1 MINMIDDRLKS
12 LIKYIDSE
20 DLVIDIGCDHALI
33 DIYLIKN
40 NILNNIIISD
50 ISINA
55 LNQGILNIK
64 KNKLD
69 NKIDARCGNGL
80 EVLNEFDDI
89 NTILISGMGTN
100 TILKILDNKYLNKIN
115 KLIIQSNKDYYLLRK
130 EITKLG
136 FMISEEEVI
145 VSNNKMYINI
155 VFIRGNKK
163 YTDIEL
169 KYGISNMKN
178 KKIYYEYLI
187 NKYQNILLSIQD
199 KDKYTELQNEIN
211 ILKELMK

>member
-1 MINMIDDRLKS
+1 MIDDRLKS
-12 LIKYIDSE
+12 LIKYIDSK

-80 EVLNEFDDI
+80 EVLNEFDNID
-89 NTILISGMGTN
+89 TILISGMGTN
-100 TILKILDNKYLNKIN
+100 TMLKILDNKYLNRIN

-130 EITKLG
+130 EVIKLG
-136 FMISEEEVI
+136 FMISDEEVI

-155 VFIRGNKK
+155 VFVRGNKK

-199 KDKYTELQNEIN
+199 KDKYIELQNEIN

>member
-1 MINMIDDRLKS
+1 
-12 LIKYIDSE
+12 
-20 DLVIDIGCDHALI
+20 
-33 DIYLIKN
+33 
-40 NILNNIIISD
+40 
-50 ISINA
+50 
-55 LNQGILNIK
+55 
-64 KNKLD
+64 
-69 NKIDARCGNGL
+69 
-80 EVLNEFDDI
+80 
-89 NTILISGMGTN
+89 MGTN

-136 FMISEEEVI
+136 FMISDEEVI

-211 ILKELMK
+211 ILMELMK

>member
-1 MINMIDDRLKS
+1 MIDDRLKS

-80 EVLNEFDDI
+80 EVLNEFDNI

-130 EITKLG
+130 EVIKLG
-136 FMISEEEVI
+136 FMISDEEVI

-155 VFIRGNKK
+155 VFVSGNKK

-187 NKYQNILLSIQD
+187 NKYQNILLSMQD

>member
-64 KNKLD
+64 KNRLD

>member
-80 EVLNEFDDI
+80 EVLNEFDNI

-136 FMISEEEVI
+136 FMISDEEVI

>member
-1 MINMIDDRLKS
+1 MIDDRLKS

-40 NILNNIIISD
+40 N
-50 ISINA
+50 
-55 LNQGILNIK
+55 QGILNIK

-80 EVLNEFDDI
+80 EVLNEFDNI

-136 FMISEEEVI
+136 FMISDEEVI

-163 YTDIEL
+163 YTDLEL

-199 KDKYTELQNEIN
+199 KNKYTELQNEIN
-211 ILKELMK
+211 ILIELMK

>member
-1 MINMIDDRLKS
+1 MIDDRLKS

-80 EVLNEFDDI
+80 EVLNEFDNI

-136 FMISEEEVI
+136 FMISDEEVI

-163 YTDIEL
+163 YSDIEL

>member
-1 MINMIDDRLKS
+1 MIDDRLNS

-80 EVLNEFDDI
+80 EVLNEFDNI

-130 EITKLG
+130 EVTKLG
-136 FMISEEEVI
+136 FMISDEEVI
-145 VSNNKMYINI
+145 VSNNKIYINI

-169 KYGISNMKN
+169 KYGTSNMKN

>member
-80 EVLNEFDDI
+80 EVLNEFDNI

-130 EITKLG
+130 EVIKLG
-136 FMISEEEVI
+136 FTISDEEVI

-155 VFIRGNKK
+155 VFVRGNKK

-187 NKYQNILLSIQD
+187 NKYQNILLSMQD

>member
-1 MINMIDDRLKS
+1 MIDDRLKS

-80 EVLNEFDDI
+80 EVLNEFDNI

-136 FMISEEEVI
+136 FMISDEEVI

>member
-12 LIKYIDSE
+12 LIKYIDSK

-80 EVLNEFDDI
+80 EVLNEFDNI

-100 TILKILDNKYLNKIN
+100 TILKILDNKYLNRIN

-130 EITKLG
+130 EVIKLG
-136 FMISEEEVI
+136 FMISNEEVI

-155 VFIRGNKK
+155 VFVRGNKK

>member
-1 MINMIDDRLKS
+1 MIDDRLKS
-12 LIKYIDSE
+12 LIKYINSE

-80 EVLNEFDDI
+80 EVLNEFDNI

-136 FMISEEEVI
+136 FMISDEEVI

-211 ILKELMK
+211 ILIELMK

>member
-12 LIKYIDSE
+12 LIKYIDSK
-20 DLVIDIGCDHALI
+20 DLLIDIGCDHALI

-80 EVLNEFDDI
+80 EVLNEFDNID
-89 NTILISGMGTN
+89 TILISGMGTN
-100 TILKILDNKYLNKIN
+100 TILKILDNKCLNRIN

-130 EITKLG
+130 EVIKLG
-136 FMISEEEVI
+136 FMISNEEVI

-155 VFIRGNKK
+155 VFVRGNKK

>member
-1 MINMIDDRLKS
+1 MIDDRLKS

-80 EVLNEFDDI
+80 EVLNEFDNI

-130 EITKLG
+130 EVIKLG
-136 FMISEEEVI
+136 FMISDEEVI

-155 VFIRGNKK
+155 VFVRGNKK

-187 NKYQNILLSIQD
+187 NKYQNILLSMQD

>member
-1 MINMIDDRLKS
+1 MIDDRLKS
-12 LIKYIDSE
+12 LIKYINSE

-80 EVLNEFDDI
+80 EVLNEFDNI

-136 FMISEEEVI
+136 FMISDEEVI

-211 ILKELMK
+211 ILMELMK

>member
-1 MINMIDDRLKS
+1 MIDERLKS

-80 EVLNEFDDI
+80 EVLNEFDNI

-136 FMISEEEVI
+136 FMISDEEVI

>member
-80 EVLNEFDDI
+80 EVLNEFDNI

-115 KLIIQSNKDYYLLRK
+115 KLIIQSNKDYYLLRN

-136 FMISEEEVI
+136 FMISDEEVI

-187 NKYQNILLSIQD
+187 NKCQNILLSIQD

>member
-12 LIKYIDSE
+12 LIKYIDSK

-80 EVLNEFDDI
+80 EVLNEFDNI

-100 TILKILDNKYLNKIN
+100 TILKILDNKYLNRIN

-130 EITKLG
+130 EVIKLG
-136 FMISEEEVI
+136 FMISDEEVI
-145 VSNNKMYINI
+145 VSNNKIYINI
-155 VFIRGNKK
+155 VFVRGNKK

>member
-1 MINMIDDRLKS
+1 MIDDRLKS

-80 EVLNEFDDI
+80 EVLNEFDNI

-115 KLIIQSNKDYYLLRK
+115 KLIIQSNKDYYLLRN

-136 FMISEEEVI
+136 FMISDEEVI

-187 NKYQNILLSIQD
+187 NKCQNILLSIQD

>member
-80 EVLNEFDDI
+80 EVLNEFDNI

-136 FMISEEEVI
+136 FMISDEEVI

-211 ILKELMK
+211 ILIELMK

>member
-80 EVLNEFDDI
+80 EVLNEFDNI

-136 FMISEEEVI
+136 FMISDEEVI

-169 KYGISNMKN
+169 KYGISNIKN